1 MTFLKHCKTGLLA
14 FWLAP
19 KNRGKSGLHHEHVAP
34 HEKTERRGMSFPI
47 PRPRGKDLPSATP
60 RGRARSKAPM
70 QGAIPPATKSMDST
84 GRFTVSVVSPP
95 HFGIVGALRPAH
107 APHFNDAEFSAQQA
121 LEDSR
126 RIRTKR
132 AGQSVFDKSTGGAK

>member
-19 KNRGKSGLHHEHVAP
+19 KNPGKSGLRHEHVAP

-47 PRPRGKDLPSATP
+47 PRPRGKDMPSATP
-60 RGRARSKAPM
+60 RGRARSKATM

-95 HFGIVGALRPAH
+95 HFRTGSVPSQPVDALEKATLMALRH
-107 APHFNDAEFSAQQA
+107 ARDDRSNP
-121 LEDSR
+121 LSR
-126 RIRTKR
+126 K
-132 AGQSVFDKSTGGAK
+132 AA

>member
-19 KNRGKSGLHHEHVAP
+19 KNHGKSGLHHEHVAP
-34 HEKTERRGMSFPI
+34 HEKTERRGMSFQT
-47 PRPRGKDLPSATP
+47 PRPRGKDMPSATP

-95 HFGIVGALRPAH
+95 HFGIVGALRTADAH
-107 APHFNDAEFSAQQA
+107 TTGAQ
-121 LEDSR
+121 
-126 RIRTKR
+126 
-132 AGQSVFDKSTGGAK
+132 